1 MRKTIPAVVAIAS
14 ALLFQS
20 TQMARADELVDEYNA
35 YIGEDD
41 LYNSNGERLREPW
54 QIIRQDRANYHKFK
68 IRQRGDEGDQ
78 FFSSADNRA
87 AAERMIR
94 DGTMTRDARALLL
107 QGDVNINVKVFEGDN
122 GDYLK
127 IIVE

>member
-1 MRKTIPAVVAIAS
+1 MRKTIPAVVAIAA
-14 ALLFQS
+14 ALLLQT
-20 TQMARADELVDEYNA
+20 TQMARADDLVDEYNA

-78 FFSSADNRA
+78 FFSSVDNRA

-94 DGTMTRDARALLL
+94 DGTMTRDARELLL
-107 QGDVNINVKVFEGDN
+107 QGDVTINVKVFEGDD

-127 IIVE
+127 ITVE